1 MKFKVLSSE
10 RALKDLKK
18 LSKIDRKRIYEELE
32 KLEEPFKL
40 DIKKLKDNIYRVS
53 WEVV

>member
-32 KLEEPFKL
+32 KLEEPCETVKYL
-40 DIKKLKDNIYRVS
+40 IGGYRH
-53 WEVV
+53 